1 MDESPHQELSSRNYP
16 LSKGLISS
24 LIYLTPSV
32 FFSVLAAANAVIQ
45 IAPILGNFSQ
55 GASAARELFET
66 IDRKSAIDSSNTSGH
81 KISSLQ
87 GEIVVRDV
95 DFSYPARPD
104 TKVLHGVSFS
114 ISPNKV
120 TALVGSSGSGKSTIV
135 GLLERWYDP
144 LSGQVTIDGID
155 IRQLNTKWLRSSIR
169 LVAQVRKYLP
179 KARITHRL
187 SLY

>member
-1 MDESPHQELSSRNYP
+1 
-16 LSKGLISS
+16 
-24 LIYLTPSV
+24 LTPSV